1 MIGPKLNLKFIKID
15 AAYTTSVHSAL
26 LTWSGMFKFCWLLIS
41 VGVEAVDYEATVLVN
56 GQVAGHHAG
65 GEHTVIQTKQLLL
78 QLNSTLMLQ

>member
-1 MIGPKLNLKFIKID
+1 
-15 AAYTTSVHSAL
+15 
-26 LTWSGMFKFCWLLIS
+26 MFKFCWLLIS